1 MPKSPS
7 TSKNKAAPTKAVA
20 KPKTAASKP
29 KAAAS
34 KPKAA
39 GAKPKAAPAKPKAA
53 AAKPKPAVA
62 KPKPAAAKT
71 ATVTYG
77 VGTAADPW
85 LLKTPPQSSEYQ
97 AWKDEDAS
105 PPALVVQVG
114 STRLSYQLRCIEDL
128 AAMLKRQGDWVLLGN
143 ADEGKPTP
151 DGSVEA
157 WARSPKNPV
166 GGYYG
171 LRKGYRGRFA
181 NYVPPVL
188 ELLGLIELEHGPRN
202 NRAKSR

>member
-1 MPKSPS
+1 MASMPKTS
-7 TSKNKAAPTKAVA
+7 TPQKKPATKKAAPKKAA
-20 KPKTAASKP
+20 KAAPPKAAKAAPPKATPP

-34 KPKAA
+34 KSK
-39 GAKPKAAPAKPKAA
+39 
-53 AAKPKPAVA
+53 
-62 KPKPAAAKT
+62 
-71 ATVTYG
+71 TVTYG
-77 VGTAADPW
+77 VGTAEDPW
-85 LLKTPPQSSEYQ
+85 LLKTPPLSSEYQ
-97 AWKDEDAS
+97 AWKDEAAD

-128 AAMLKRQGDWVLLGN
+128 AAMLQRQGDWVLLGN

-151 DGSVEA
+151 EGSVEA

-202 NRAKSR
+202 NRARSR